1 MFFDKGVIVLPDIL
15 ANAGGVT
22 VSYFEWVQALQAFP
36 WSGHQVNE
44 RLKEIMQRS
53 FVNVLETSQKHHV
66 HMHTGALARA
76 INRVADFSR
85 LRGVYP

>member
-1 MFFDKGVIVLPDIL
+1 
-15 ANAGGVT
+15 
-22 VSYFEWVQALQAFP
+22 
-36 WSGHQVNE
+36 VNE

-53 FVNVLETSQKHHV
+53 FNNVLAMSQKYNV
-66 HMHTGALARA
+66 HMRTGALAGA